1 MPPSPLVPLPFAC
14 PVRLARGARARGFT
28 LVEMM
33 VTVAI
38 VAIVAGLGV
47 PSFLRTLARHAIAA
61 QAEELQ
67 DAVRVGRS
75 EAMKRGG
82 PVVLCRTEPAD
93 AGRCAGNGGSW
104 QTWLLF
110 TDVGRSGMFAAGDAV
125 VRQHVEGSRRMTVTG
140 NAASIRFE
148 ATGIARADVDSPEF
162 RFSPAGSGAESGGS
176 DRASQRL
183 VCVNPRGEVA
193 VIAGGTAC
201 P

>member
-1 MPPSPLVPLPFAC
+1 MPPSPLVPFPFAR
-14 PVRLARGARARGFT
+14 PGRPARRCRARGFT

-47 PSFLRTLARHAIAA
+47 PSFLRVLARHAIVA
-61 QAEELQ
+61 QADELQ
-67 DAVRVGRS
+67 DAVRTGRS

-82 PVVLCRTEPAD
+82 PVVLCRTEPAN
-93 AGRCAGNGGSW
+93 AGRCAGTAGSW
-104 QTWLLF
+104 QTWVLF
-110 TDVGRSGMFAAGDAV
+110 TDLGRNGQFAAGDGI
-125 VRQHVEGSRRMTVTG
+125 VRQHAEVSRRMTVAG

-148 ATGIARADVDSPEF
+148 ATGIARADVDSPVF
-162 RFSPAGSGAESGGS
+162 TFSPAGSTSEPDGS
-176 DRASQRL
+176 DRALQRR

-193 VIAGGTAC
+193 VIAGGAPC